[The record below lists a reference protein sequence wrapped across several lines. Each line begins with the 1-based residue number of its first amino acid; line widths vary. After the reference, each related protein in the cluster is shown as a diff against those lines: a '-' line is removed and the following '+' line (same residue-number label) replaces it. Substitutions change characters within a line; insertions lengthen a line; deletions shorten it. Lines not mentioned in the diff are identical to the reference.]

1 MTLNPVW
8 DKLLEE
14 LEERKAKIELAGG
27 ADKIEKQHQS
37 GKLTARERVHK
48 LLDPASFVETDK
60 FVHHRCEYFGM
71 NKIEAPDDG
80 VVTGYGT
87 IDGRQV
93 FIFSQDF
100 TVLGGSLGEAHA
112 SKIVKIMDLAAKVGA
127 PLIGINDS
135 GGGRIQEGIDALKG
149 YSQLFYR
156 NSIYSGVVPQISAI
170 LGPCAGGAVYSPAIT
185 DFIFMTEGISR
196 MFITGPNI
204 IKEVTGEEISDED
217 LGGAKVHNTISG
229 VAHFYA
235 QTEEECFQQ
244 IRRLMTFLPGSNRE
258 DPPVHYSGDPL
269 DRKNE
274 KLFEIVPTEGKRPYN
289 VIKVIEEIVDDGD
302 FFEVQQHWAR
312 NMVVGFAR
320 IHGHSIGIIANQ
332 PMVWAGCIDINASD
346 KAARFIRFCDC
357 FNIPLLTLV
366 DTSAYLPGKAQEFG
380 GIIRHGAKILFA
392 YSEATVPKVTLILR
406 KGYGGGYCAMCHREL
421 GADAVFAWPT
431 AEIAMMG
438 AEGAASIV
446 FRREIEKAPDPE
458 KKREEKIQ
466 EYRKQFSNPYLSGR
480 RGYIDYIIRPDE
492 TRNMISRAFEMLWT
506 KQEERPKKKHGN
518 IPL

>member
-1 MTLNPVW
+1 MAKNLVLER
-8 DKLLEE
+8 LLQE

-27 ADKIEKQHQS
+27 RDKIEKQHQL
-37 GKLTARERVHK
+37 GKLTARERILK
-48 LLDPASFVETDK
+48 LLDPKSYVETDM

-71 NKIEAPDDG
+71 NRMEAPDDG

-87 IDGRQV
+87 IDQRQV

-135 GGGRIQEGIDALKG
+135 GGGRIQEGIDAQYG
-149 YSQLFYR
+149 YSRIFYR
-156 NSIYSGVVPQISAI
+156 NSIYSGVIPQFSAI

-196 MFITGPNI
+196 MFLTGPNV
-204 IKEVTGEEISDED
+204 IKEVTGEEISDEE

-229 VAHFYA
+229 VAHFYSES
-235 QTEEECFQQ
+235 EEECFGQ
-244 IRRLMTFLPGSNRE
+244 IRRLLSFLPNSNRE
-258 DPPVHYSGDPL
+258 TPPTHYSGDPL
-269 DRKNE
+269 GRKNE
-274 KLFEIVPTEGKRPYN
+274 KLFDLVPAEGKRPYN
-289 VIKVIEEIVDDGD
+289 VVKVIEEIVDDHD
-302 FFEVQQHWAR
+302 FFEVHQHWAR

-320 IHGHSIGIIANQ
+320 MHGHPIGVIANQ
-332 PMVWAGCIDINASD
+332 PSFLAGTLNINASD

-366 DTSAYLPGKAQEFG
+366 DTPAFLPGKAQEFG

-406 KGYGGGYCAMCHREL
+406 KGYGGGYVAMCHREL
-421 GADAVFAWPT
+421 GADAVFAWPM

-438 AEGAASIV
+438 AEGAANIV
-446 FRREIEKAPDPE
+446 FRREIDKAADPE
-458 KKREEKIQ
+458 KKRQEKIQ
-466 EYRKQFSNPYLSGR
+466 EYRDQFSNPYASGR
-480 RGYIDYIIRPDE
+480 RGYVDYIIRPDE
-492 TRNMISRAFEMLWT
+492 TRDMISRAFEMLWN
-506 KQEERPKKKHGN
+506 KREERPPKKHGS

>member
-1 MTLNPVW
+1 MAKNPV
-8 DKLLEE
+8 LERRLKE

-27 ADKIEKQHQS
+27 PDKIEKQHQL
-37 GKLTARERVHK
+37 GKLTARERIFK
-48 LLDPASFVETDK
+48 LLDPKSYVETDM

-71 NKIEAPDDG
+71 NKMEAPDDG

-87 IDGRQV
+87 IDQRQV

-127 PLIGINDS
+127 PLIGVNDS
-135 GGGRIQEGIDALKG
+135 GGGRIQEGIDAQYG
-149 YSQLFYR
+149 YSRIFYR
-156 NSIYSGVVPQISAI
+156 NSIYSGVIPQFSAI

-196 MFITGPNI
+196 MFLTGPNV
-204 IKEVTGEEISDED
+204 IKEVTGEEISDEE

-229 VAHFYA
+229 VAHFYSES
-235 QTEEECFQQ
+235 EEECFRQ
-244 IRRLMTFLPGSNRE
+244 IRRLLSFLPSSNRE
-258 DPPVHYSGDPL
+258 TPPIHYSGDPL
-269 DRKNE
+269 GRKNE
-274 KLFEIVPTEGKRPYN
+274 KLFDLVPAEGKRPYN
-289 VIKVIEEIVDDGD
+289 VVNVIEEIVDDHD
-302 FFEVQQHWAR
+302 FFEVHQHWAR

-320 IHGHSIGIIANQ
+320 IHGHPIGVIANQ
-332 PMVWAGCIDINASD
+332 PLFLAGTLDINASD
-346 KAARFIRFCDC
+346 KSARFIRFCDC

-366 DTSAYLPGKAQEFG
+366 DTPAFLPGKAQEFG

-406 KGYGGGYCAMCHREL
+406 KGYGGGYVAMCHREL
-421 GADAVFAWPT
+421 GADAVFAWPM

-438 AEGAASIV
+438 AEGAANIV
-446 FRREIEKAPDPE
+446 FRREIEKAADPE
-458 KKREEKIQ
+458 KKRQEKIQ
-466 EYRKQFSNPYLSGR
+466 EYRDQFSNPYASGR
-480 RGYIDYIIRPDE
+480 RGYVDYIIRPDE
-492 TRNMISRAFEMLWT
+492 TRDMISRTFEMLWN
-506 KQEERPKKKHGN
+506 KQEERPQKKHGS